1 MCEFV
6 PPMMFV
12 LLNIKGALKVSDILP
27 CRFTE
32 LSEGPYPDPDIGS
45 AIDSFAT
52 CCILTLT
59 VSLSD
64 WPRGYSLA
72 PLGLDSTIFF
82 SVLLALN

>member
-6 PPMMFV
+6 PPMMLV

-27 CRFTE
+27 CKFTE
-32 LSEGPYPDPDIGS
+32 LSKFPTPDPDIGS

-64 WPRGYSLA
+64 WPRGNSLT
-72 PLGLDSTIFF
+72 PLGFDSTIFC
-82 SVLLALN
+82 SVILALN